1 MPKDSIFHCQVV
13 SFRNFRANFKSVVK
27 DARPSK
33 RSIIS
38 RPHEEPEAGRTPP
51 PVPPASRRTDTAQA
65 ADASGLWKDSQ
76 NIMQSPK
83 RSVTTG
89 AVSGGPPYGGLL
101 KVKMFRKGSARAKS
115 YTPPPH
121 PPIVLSLDCLISIC
135 PFSYFFSKLLWG
147 KNIRCV

>member
-1 MPKDSIFHCQVV
+1 MKDGDMPKDSIFHCQVV

-33 RSIIS
+33 RSISS
-38 RPHEEPEAGRTPP
+38 RPPEEPEAGRSPP
-51 PVPPASRRTDTAQA
+51 PAPPASRRTDTAQA

-115 YTPPPH
+115 YTPPH
-121 PPIVLSLDCLISIC
+121 PPPPPLC
-135 PFSYFFSKLLWG
+135 
-147 KNIRCV
+147 

>member
-1 MPKDSIFHCQVV
+1 MQVGNMPNRVLQCPIV
-13 SFRNFRANFKSVVK
+13 SFRDFPVNLKSVVK

-33 RSIIS
+33 RSISS
-38 RPHEEPEAGRTPP
+38 RPPEEPEAGRTPP

-101 KVKMFRKGSARAKS
+101 KVKMFRKSSDRAK
-115 YTPPPH
+115 PH
-121 PPIVLSLDCLISIC
+121 PPPPPPLC
-135 PFSYFFSKLLWG
+135 
-147 KNIRCV
+147 